1 MKHKS
6 LRNRDCKNISSPTR
20 STPGTLQA
28 APTTAPVVAP
38 TAPAAIVPTAFVA
51 DQPVEATAPTP
62 PTATPPTVFTAEPA
76 RPAVPPTTV

>member
-1 MKHKS
+1 M
-6 LRNRDCKNISSPTR
+6 R

-38 TAPAAIVPTAFVA
+38 NAPAAIVPTAFVA
-51 DQPVEATAPTP
+51 DQPVEAYTTDCYAAP
-62 PTATPPTVFTAEPA
+62 AELA